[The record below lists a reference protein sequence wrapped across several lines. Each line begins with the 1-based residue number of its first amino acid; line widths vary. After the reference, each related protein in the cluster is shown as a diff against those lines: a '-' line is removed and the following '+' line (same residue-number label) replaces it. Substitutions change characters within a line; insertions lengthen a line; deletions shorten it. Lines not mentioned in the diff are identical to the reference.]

1 MNELTIEKVIE
12 TGYRLVQTS
21 RHAQQRV
28 HLPEMTAGRSLTGYW
43 SDGLARTGWWL
54 RPHNQIDQH
63 KKRCGQPETGKEDAT
78 PTSGFAGQL
87 GSELLV
93 ASI

>member
-21 RHAQQRV
+21 RHAQRRV
-28 HLPEMTAGRSLTGYW
+28 QPLEMTAGRSRTGCR
-43 SDGLARTGWWL
+43 SDGLARTGWL
-54 RPHNQIDQH
+54 RACNQIDQH
-63 KKRCGQPETGKEDAT
+63 EKRRGQPETSEEDAT
-78 PTSGFAGQL
+78 PTSGFAGRL
-87 GSELLV
+87 SGELLV